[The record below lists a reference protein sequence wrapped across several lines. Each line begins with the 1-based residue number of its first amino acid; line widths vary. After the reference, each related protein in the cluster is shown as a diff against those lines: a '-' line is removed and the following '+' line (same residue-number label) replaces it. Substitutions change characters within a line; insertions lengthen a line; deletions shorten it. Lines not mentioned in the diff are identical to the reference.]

1 MTGPVTVGL
10 VGADGRMGQ
19 ALQAAIATDPAF
31 SLGATLARGGR
42 IEPFLAACTVVI
54 DFSSP
59 ARLAEVAVACG
70 AAGRPLVSGTTGL
83 DEPAREALEQAA
95 AGAPVVHAPN
105 MSVGVNLLMHLVE
118 KASETID
125 KSWQATIHETH
136 HIHKKD
142 APSGTALGLGALIER
157 HRGAGS
163 VDYQV
168 VREGEAVGHHRV
180 VFDQGGERLVLEHEA
195 LDRGIFALGA
205 LRAARWV
212 LDQPPG
218 LYGMDGVLGLE

>member
-19 ALQAAIATDPAF
+19 ALKAAIESDPGFA
-31 SLGATLARGGR
+31 LGATLARGDR
-42 IEPFLAACTVVI
+42 IEPFLAACAVVI

-59 ARLAEVAVACG
+59 ARLSEVAAACG
-70 AAGRPLVSGTTGL
+70 VAGRPLVSGTTGL
-83 DEPAREALEQAA
+83 DEAAHQALAQAA
-95 AGAPVVHAPN
+95 TGAPMVYAPN

-118 KASETID
+118 KISETID
-125 KSWQATIHETH
+125 ASWHTTIHETH

-157 HRGAGS
+157 HRGADS
-163 VDYQV
+163 VDYKV
-168 VREGEAVGHHRV
+168 VREGEAIGHHRV